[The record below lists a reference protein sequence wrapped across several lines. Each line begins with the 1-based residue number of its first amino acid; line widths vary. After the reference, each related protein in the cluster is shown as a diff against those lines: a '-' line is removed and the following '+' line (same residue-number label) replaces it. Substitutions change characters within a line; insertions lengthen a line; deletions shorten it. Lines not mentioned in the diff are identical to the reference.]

1 MESAELKK
9 IGGIL
14 VQRQDEFVVVGIGI
28 NVDLQVD
35 ELPTENATSLSLL
48 NIQASR
54 ETLIAALLVQLE
66 AVTKITSDEW
76 LELYAKVSSTIG
88 TQVSVARKSDSVVS
102 GIATA
107 VLNSGELQLN
117 TEDGLIEITSGDVL
131 QVRPTVR

>member
-1 MESAELKK
+1 
-9 IGGIL
+9 
-14 VQRQDEFVVVGIGI
+14 
-28 NVDLQVD
+28 
-35 ELPTENATSLSLL
+35 
-48 NIQASR
+48 
-54 ETLIAALLVQLE
+54 LIAALLVQLE

-117 TEDGLIEITSGDVL
+117 TEDGLIVITTGDVL
-131 QVRPTVR
+131 QVRPSVL